1 MQPWHLQFL
10 PGHQVIRTLYKM
22 SQMATCF
29 VLIAEKSTGGVFA
42 NKESAE
48 ASENM
53 KLMVKL
59 PSLLS
64 SAIL

>member
-48 ASENM
+48 ASEN
-53 KLMVKL
+53 
-59 PSLLS
+59 
-64 SAIL
+64 IN

>member
-1 MQPWHLQFL
+1 
-10 PGHQVIRTLYKM
+10 
-22 SQMATCF
+22 MATCF

-42 NKESAE
+42 NKESVE

>member
-1 MQPWHLQFL
+1 
-10 PGHQVIRTLYKM
+10 
-22 SQMATCF
+22 MATCF

-48 ASENM
+48 ASENI

-64 SAIL
+64 SGILLNIVYFIGSNLLFWQKKNWDYS